1 MVAMLAL
8 SLVEHWRVAYE
19 EAQTRSG
26 IVQSGVARRRS
37 ICGRPQGGRVRVD
50 RLGIGSRPGMRIN
63 CLTDIRCWNKHR
75 AASRSRFALTGL
87 SGSERSRAAAERL
100 ISDFLA
106 DVRGLRGER

>member
-1 MVAMLAL
+1 
-8 SLVEHWRVAYE
+8 
-19 EAQTRSG
+19 
-26 IVQSGVARRRS
+26 
-37 ICGRPQGGRVRVD
+37 
-50 RLGIGSRPGMRIN
+50 MRIN

-87 SGSERSRAAAERL
+87 PGSERSRAAAERL